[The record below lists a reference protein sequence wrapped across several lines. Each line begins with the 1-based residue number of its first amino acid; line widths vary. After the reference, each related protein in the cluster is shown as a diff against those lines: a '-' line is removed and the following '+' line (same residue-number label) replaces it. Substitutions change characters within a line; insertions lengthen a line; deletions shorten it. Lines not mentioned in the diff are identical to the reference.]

1 MRAIANARGAAAQMR
16 SKQMMEMFISRGLLC
31 ASLVL
36 GVLGAPASAA
46 ERGTFTPVC
55 AERDLQAVALI
66 ERQGE
71 VYDASAVLAQAGLT
85 LLQARLNC
93 LAGDEAGALAMYDR
107 VLRVQVVSSHPR
119 N

>member
-1 MRAIANARGAAAQMR
+1 MTAARRAITPATLVRYSIVPRLSLIGLQACRAAR
-16 SKQMMEMFISRGLLC
+16 SR
-31 ASLVL
+31 
-36 GVLGAPASAA
+36 PASAA
-46 ERGTFTPVC
+46 ERGTFTPAC

>member
-1 MRAIANARGAAAQMR
+1 
-16 SKQMMEMFISRGLLC
+16 MMELFVSRGLLC

-55 AERDLQAVALI
+55 AERDLRAVALI

-71 VYDASAVLAQAGLT
+71 VPGMSAVLAEAGLT

-107 VLRVQVVSSHPR
+107 VLRVEVVSADPR
-119 N
+119 K

>member
-1 MRAIANARGAAAQMR
+1 
-16 SKQMMEMFISRGLLC
+16 MMELFVSRGLLC

-46 ERGTFTPVC
+46 ERGTFTPAC
-55 AERDLQAVALI
+55 AERDLRAVTLI

-71 VYDASAVLAQAGLT
+71 VHYASAVLAEAGFT
-85 LLQARLNC
+85 LLEARSKC

-107 VLRVQVVSSHPR
+107 VLRVEVVSSHPR

>member
-1 MRAIANARGAAAQMR
+1 
-16 SKQMMEMFISRGLLC
+16 MMELFVSRGLLC

-46 ERGTFTPVC
+46 ERGSFTPVC
-55 AERDLQAVALI
+55 AERDLRAFALI

-71 VYDASAVLAQAGLT
+71 VNGASAVLAEAGLT
-85 LLQARLNC
+85 LLQARLKC

-107 VLRVQVVSSHPR
+107 VLRVQVVSSYPR

>member
-1 MRAIANARGAAAQMR
+1 LVFSALRRAPPN
-16 SKQMMEMFISRGLLC
+16 
-31 ASLVL
+31 
-36 GVLGAPASAA
+36 GVPS
-46 ERGTFTPVC
+46 
-55 AERDLQAVALI
+55 RDLQAVALI

>member
-1 MRAIANARGAAAQMR
+1 
-16 SKQMMEMFISRGLLC
+16 MMELFVSRGLLC

-36 GVLGAPASAA
+36 GVLAAPASAA
-46 ERGTFTPVC
+46 ERNAFTPAC
-55 AERDLQAVALI
+55 AERDLRAVALI

-71 VYDASAVLAQAGLT
+71 VHAMSAVLAEAGLT
-85 LLQARLNC
+85 LLQARLDC

-107 VLRVQVVSSHPR
+107 VLRVDVVSADTK

>member
-1 MRAIANARGAAAQMR
+1 MIER
-16 SKQMMEMFISRGLLC
+16 FVSRGLLC

-36 GVLGAPASAA
+36 GVLAAPASAA
-46 ERGTFTPVC
+46 ENAFTPAC
-55 AERDLQAVALI
+55 AERDLRAIALI

-71 VYDASAVLAQAGLT
+71 VRAMSAALAEAGLT

-93 LAGDEAGALAMYDR
+93 VAGDEAGALAMYDR
-107 VLRVQVVSSHPR
+107 VLRVEVVSAER

>member
-1 MRAIANARGAAAQMR
+1 
-16 SKQMMEMFISRGLLC
+16 MMERFASRGLLC
-31 ASLVL
+31 ASLVV

-46 ERGTFTPVC
+46 ENAFTPAC
-55 AERDLQAVALI
+55 AERDLRAIALI

-71 VYDASAVLAQAGLT
+71 VPDMSAVLAEAGLT

-93 LAGDEAGALAMYDR
+93 VAGDEAGALAMYDR
-107 VLRVQVVSSHPR
+107 VLRVEVVSAER